1 MFKKGRSRTSLSKQ
15 ESRNAYI
22 FLSPILVLYTV
33 FALLPIGMLFYLS
46 FTEYSVL
53 TPPQWIGLENYK
65 YLFLKDTVFIKS
77 MINTSC
83 FVVGTIFPTL
93 FLGLLFAILVNRSL
107 RGKGIIRSCIYLPYV
122 TPVIAAALVW
132 QFLYEPFEGGF
143 MNYLLSWLGIK
154 PINWLGTIRWALPS
168 IMFMSI
174 WRNVGFSMVL
184 FLAGLQGIPERYY
197 EAAKIDGAN
206 SVQQFWHITLPL
218 LKPVILFILVLVTI
232 GAFQVFQES
241 YIMTEGG
248 PALSTMTIVYW
259 FYIVS
264 FRSLSFGKGSAISF
278 ILAMMIFI
286 LSIFYLKVLKFR
298 EG

>member
-1 MFKKGRSRTSLSKQ
+1 MFKKGRSWTSLSKR

-22 FLSPILVLYTV
+22 FLSPILVLYTL
-33 FALLPIGMLFYLS
+33 FALIPIGMLFYLS

-53 TPPQWIGLENYK
+53 MPSKWIGLENYK
-65 YLFLKDTVFIKS
+65 YLFLKDTVFIQS
-77 MINTSC
+77 VINTSYY
-83 FVVGTIFPTL
+83 VAGTIFPTIL
-93 FLGLLFAILVNRSL
+93 LGLLFAMLVNRPL

-132 QFLYEPFEGGF
+132 RFLYEPFEGGF
-143 MNYLLSWLGIK
+143 INYLISWFGIK

-168 IMFMSI
+168 IMVMSI

-206 SVQQFWHITLPL
+206 RVQQFWHITLPL
-218 LKPVILFILVLVTI
+218 LKPVILFVLVLATI
-232 GAFQVFQES
+232 GAFQVFQEP

-248 PALSTMTIVYW
+248 PALSTITIVYW
-259 FYIVS
+259 FYLMS
-264 FRSLSFGKGSAISF
+264 FRSLRFGRGSAISL

-286 LSIFYLKVLKFR
+286 LSIFYLKVLKFK
-298 EG
+298 EE